1 MKNACK
7 GVFHLF
13 VLGFIFG
20 FLGLGFWMGAKK
32 KGGYYDPPFK
42 CRVPTLVNK
51 AEPSQ
56 VGKGFED
63 NFERQQIANIFAN
76 I

>member
-32 KGGYYDPPFK
+32 RGGYYDPPPISFSVHA
-42 CRVPTLVNK
+42 RPESMNAVN
-51 AEPSQ
+51 PWCY
-56 VGKGFED
+56 
-63 NFERQQIANIFAN
+63 
-76 I
+76 